1 LRYDSLPEVRKE
13 VKMKHTKITQT
24 ERDLLNQWLKEGKSK
39 KECARRL
46 GRNIRSVQRE
56 LIRNKTRVEVGNND
70 WELIYEPA
78 HAQHVADSRK
88 QHAFLAKHPLKNK
101 KVFAYVIGKLRDSWS
116 PEEIAGRLKFV
127 DHPDD
132 PSWHICHETIYA
144 FIYKEK
150 TDETKQGIQQRSIL
164 NKKLK
169 GREKKVITVTDHDKP
184 LYEYL
189 RRKQKRRR
197 KLGGRKVQRVRIP
210 DRVSIHK
217 RPKIVARRKQFGH
230 WEGDS
235 IVGDKHASG
244 LHTEYERVSSLTRI
258 EKVSRLTAQ
267 EAVAASIK
275 IFGPLPDKARRSTT
289 LDNGSENT
297 KHAEV
302 KEALGVQAYFADPYS
317 SWQRGGNENCN
328 LWIRYYFP
336 KGTDFSTISD
346 EEVKDVEWELN
357 NRPKKRLNFKTPQ
370 EVFTEY
376 LNHP

>member
-1 LRYDSLPEVRKE
+1 
-13 VKMKHTKITQT
+13 MKHTKITEA
-24 ERDLLNQWLKEGKSK
+24 ERRLLSAWKEEGLSNKQ
-39 KECARRL
+39 CAKRL
-46 GRNIRSVQRE
+46 GRHVSTIGRE
-56 LIRNKTRVEVGNND
+56 LTRNKTRVKTGWND
-70 WELIYEPA
+70 WQMIYEPA
-78 HAQHVADSRK
+78 HAQRVAEDRK
-88 QHAFLAKHPLKNK
+88 QNAWLVKQPLKNK
-101 KVFAYVIGKLRDSWS
+101 KIYAYVLEKLTDSWS
-116 PEEIAGRLKFV
+116 PEQIAGRLREV

-132 PSWHICHETIYA
+132 PSWHICHETIYQ

-150 TDETKQGIQQRSIL
+150 TDETKLGIKQRSIL
-164 NKKLK
+164 NKLLRGK
-169 GREKKVITVTDHDKP
+169 EKKIVTVTDHGRP
-184 LYEYL
+184 LWEYL

-217 RPKIVARRKQFGH
+217 RPRVVAPRKQFGH

-235 IVGDKHASG
+235 IVGDKHTSG

-258 EKVSRLTAQ
+258 ERVSRLTAQ
-267 EAVAASIK
+267 EAVAASLK

-297 KHAEV
+297 KHTEV
-302 KEALGVQAYFADPYS
+302 KEACGIQAYFADPYS

-376 LNHP
+376 LNRP